1 MVNRLNDTYA
11 PEADAS
17 SDGGAGNLIHI
28 GVLDLPGFENL
39 PDNNLDQLL
48 INLAAEQLQEQFNMS
63 MVSRCE
69 LSIKESECLRRNS
82 YKLLFKKGGLH

>member
-11 PEADAS
+11 PEADGS
-17 SDGGAGNLIHI
+17 GGAGGLVHV

-48 INLAAEQLQEQFNMS
+48 INLAAEQLQEQFNTT
-63 MVSRCE
+63 MVRRCW
-69 LSIKESECLRRNS
+69 R
-82 YKLLFKKGGLH
+82 FFF